1 MFRHAQRHDEKVIVI
16 TKSGNTR
23 KGAHSNGIVFLAVL
37 PLAMGLSGCM
47 SFDFFDSRADAT
59 VTSSVSPKKSPDAV
73 SDEATVRN
81 AVTSADLNRL
91 GTSSLPW
98 ANTSTGS
105 AGVVTSV
112 SENRINGTVCRS
124 FVTTRHAY
132 DGIANFNGDACL
144 DGSGQWQLVRFSRQ
158 N

>member
-23 KGAHSNGIVFLAVL
+23 KGARSNGIAFLAVL

-47 SFDFFDSRADAT
+47 SFDLFGGGADAT
-59 VTSSVSPKKSPDAV
+59 VTNSVSPKKSPDAV

-81 AVTSADLNRL
+81 AVTSADLARL

-98 ANTSTGS
+98 ANASTGS

-132 DGIANFNGDACL
+132 DGIANFTGDTCL
-144 DGSGQWQLVRFSRQ
+144 DGSGQWQIVRFNRQ